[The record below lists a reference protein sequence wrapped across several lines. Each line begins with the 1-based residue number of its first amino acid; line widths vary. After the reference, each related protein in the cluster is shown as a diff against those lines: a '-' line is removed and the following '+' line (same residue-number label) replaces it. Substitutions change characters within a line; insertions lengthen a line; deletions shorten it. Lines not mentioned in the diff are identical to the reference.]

1 MSFEIGTRM
10 KTLYIIAI
18 LAIAGAGCGDG
29 PEGGGTTVRVNGKLI
44 KRNTQI
50 NPSNAY
56 NDLFLDSARIE
67 KFITEQK
74 LNDTVAGFMRDFYN
88 ARNFE
93 FAWFDSHGLNEQAL
107 AFRNLYDYNKDSV
120 GERKK
125 LDHRLDR
132 LAGKDNLVIS
142 ATNAEAVN
150 SELMLTWRFIN
161 YTAEEYGDPRMTAI
175 ARDHFL
181 PAMKMESIKMA
192 DAVANARDRQ
202 GINND
207 MYNALKERLKTYI
220 AYVQKGGWPE
230 IPVPKKKLKL
240 GSKDT
245 TIALIKRRFHVT
257 GELAANDTL
266 AVFNQ
271 ALDSAVKMAQA
282 TYGYKPDGVITADLV
297 NSLNVSA
304 EARLQQILINMQRM
318 HWIPT
323 EPEGKLIVVNIPE
336 FMLHVKEA
344 KRDVFNMPI
353 VVGKEGTNT
362 VLFSGKLNQVVF
374 SPYWN
379 LPESIV
385 QNEILPEIEK
395 DPDYLAKHEM
405 EITGERDGLPVIR
418 QLPGNKNQLGK
429 IKFLFPNSYN
439 IYFHDTPYK
448 GLFEKDKRAYS
459 HGCIRLSDP
468 VKLAEYLLRD
478 ETGWDYSKITD
489 AMNSGKEKFVRVKE
503 PVPVLIYYYTA
514 WVDTDGKLQF
524 RDDIYDRD
532 KRIAGKLFT
541 DRRLLEFNQ
550 GQLAQKK

>member
-1 MSFEIGTRM
+1 M
-10 KTLYIIAI
+10 KTLYIVVAAA
-18 LAIAGAGCGDG
+18 LLVTACKDG
-29 PEGGGTTVRVNGKLI
+29 SEEGGTVRVNGKLV
-44 KRNTQI
+44 KRNTLI
-50 NPSNAY
+50 TKANAY

-74 LNDTVAGFMRDFYN
+74 LNDTLAGHIRDFYN

-93 FAWFDSHGLNEQAL
+93 FAWFDSRGLNEQAL
-107 AFRNLYDYNKDSV
+107 AFRNLYDYNKDSAT
-120 GERKK
+120 ERKN
-125 LDHRLDR
+125 LDVRLDR
-132 LAGKDNLVIS
+132 MAAQNNLVLS
-142 ATNAEAVN
+142 STNIETVK
-150 SELMLTWRFIN
+150 SEMMLTWRFIN
-161 YTAEEYGDPRMTAI
+161 YTDEVYGNPRMLAI

-192 DAVANARDRQ
+192 EAVLKDKDRQ

-207 MYNALKERLKTYI
+207 MYNSLKEELKKYMG
-220 AYVQKGGWPE
+220 YVEKGGWRE
-230 IPVPKKKLKL
+230 IPVPKKKLKM

-245 TIALIKRRFHVT
+245 TIALIKRRLHIT
-257 GELAANDTL
+257 GELPAGDTL
-266 AVFNQ
+266 AVFNKE
-271 ALDSAVKMAQA
+271 LDSAVKTLQAQF
-282 TYGYKPDGVITADLV
+282 GYKPDGIIGRDLV
-297 NSLNVSA
+297 KDLNVPA
-304 EARLQQILINMQRM
+304 EARLQQILINMHRM
-318 HWIPT
+318 HWIPA

-344 KRDVFNMPI
+344 KKDVFNMPI

-362 VLFSGKLNQVVF
+362 VLFSGQLNQVVL

-385 QNEILPEIEK
+385 QNEIMPSMEE

-418 QLPGNKNQLGK
+418 QLPGDKNQLGK

-459 HGCIRLSDP
+459 HGCIRLSEP
-468 VKLAEYLLRD
+468 VKLAEYLMRD
-478 ETGWDYSKITD
+478 QPEWTTEKIQE
-489 AMNSGKEKFVRVKE
+489 AMESGKEKFVRVKD
-503 PVPVLIYYYTA
+503 PVQVLIYYYTA
-514 WVDTDGKLQF
+514 WVDANGRLQF

-532 KRIAGKLFT
+532 KRMAGKLFT
-541 DRRLLEFNQ
+541 DRRLMDFNQ
-550 GQLAQKK
+550 DQLAAKK

>member
-1 MSFEIGTRM
+1 M
-10 KTLYIIAI
+10 KTLNIVVAAA
-18 LAIAGAGCGDG
+18 LLVTACKDG
-29 PEGGGTTVRVNGKLI
+29 SEEGGTVRVNGKLV
-44 KRNTQI
+44 KRNTLI
-50 NPSNAY
+50 TKANAY

-74 LNDTVAGFMRDFYN
+74 LNDTLAGHIRDFYN

-93 FAWFDSHGLNEQAL
+93 FAWFDSRGLNEQAL
-107 AFRNLYDYNKDSV
+107 AFRNLYDYNKDSAT
-120 GERKK
+120 ERKN
-125 LDHRLDR
+125 LDVRLDR
-132 LAGKDNLVIS
+132 MAAQNNLVLS
-142 ATNAEAVN
+142 STNIETVK
-150 SELMLTWRFIN
+150 SEMMLTWRFIN
-161 YTAEEYGDPRMTAI
+161 YTDEVYGNPRMLAI

-192 DAVANARDRQ
+192 EAVLKDKDRQ

-207 MYNALKERLKTYI
+207 MYNSLKEELKKYMG
-220 AYVQKGGWPE
+220 YVEKGGWRE
-230 IPVPKKKLKL
+230 IPVPKKKLKM

-245 TIALIKRRFHVT
+245 TIALIKRRLHIT
-257 GELAANDTL
+257 GELPAGDTL
-266 AVFNQ
+266 AVFNKE
-271 ALDSAVKMAQA
+271 LDSAVKTLQAQF
-282 TYGYKPDGVITADLV
+282 GYKPDGIIGRDLV
-297 NSLNVSA
+297 KDLNVPA
-304 EARLQQILINMQRM
+304 EARLQQILINMHRM
-318 HWIPT
+318 HWIPA

-344 KRDVFNMPI
+344 KKDVFNMPI

-362 VLFSGKLNQVVF
+362 VLFSGQLNQVVL

-385 QNEILPEIEK
+385 QNEIMPSMEE

-418 QLPGNKNQLGK
+418 QLPGDKNQLGK

-459 HGCIRLSDP
+459 HGCIRLSEP
-468 VKLAEYLLRD
+468 VKLAEYLMRD
-478 ETGWDYSKITD
+478 QPEWTTEKIQE
-489 AMNSGKEKFVRVKE
+489 AMESGKEKFVRVKD
-503 PVPVLIYYYTA
+503 PVQVLIYYYTA
-514 WVDTDGKLQF
+514 WVDANGRLQF

-532 KRIAGKLFT
+532 KRMAGKLFT
-541 DRRLLEFNQ
+541 DRRLMDFNQ
-550 GQLAQKK
+550 DQLAAKK

>member
-1 MSFEIGTRM
+1 M
-10 KTLYIIAI
+10 KTIYI
-18 LAIAGAGCGDG
+18 LAALALFIAGCNDEQEQGS
-29 PEGGGTTVRVNGKLI
+29 TTRVNGKAI

-50 NPSNAY
+50 TKANAY

-74 LNDTVAGFMRDFYN
+74 LNDTIANHIRDFYN

-93 FAWFDSHGLNEQAL
+93 FAWFDSKGLNEQAL
-107 AFRNLYDYNKDSV
+107 AFRNLYDYNKDSAS
-120 GERKK
+120 ERKT

-132 LAGKDNLVIS
+132 MAGASDLNLS
-142 ATNAEAVN
+142 ATNAEAVK

-161 YTAEEYGDPRMTAI
+161 YTAEAYGDPRMTAV

-181 PAMKMESIKMA
+181 PAMKMESMKMA
-192 DAVANARDRQ
+192 EAILKDKDRQ

-207 MYNALKERLKTYI
+207 MYNSLKEQLKKYMD
-220 AYVQKGGWPE
+220 YVQKGGWPE
-230 IPVPKKKLKL
+230 LPIPKKALKL

-245 TIALIKRRFHVT
+245 TVLLVKRRLHIT
-257 GELAANDTL
+257 GDLPTNDTL
-266 AVFNQ
+266 AIFDKT
-271 ALDSAVKMAQA
+271 LDSVVKNLQG
-282 TYGYKPDGVITADLV
+282 TYGFKPDGIIGKEVIKQ
-297 NSLNVSA
+297 LNVPA
-304 EARLQQILINMQRM
+304 EARLQQILVNMQRM
-318 HWIPT
+318 HWIPA

-336 FMLHVKEA
+336 FVLHVKEA
-344 KRDVFNMPI
+344 KQDVFNMPI

-362 VLFSGKLNQVVF
+362 VLFSGQLNQIVM

-395 DPDYLAKHEM
+395 DQDYLAKHEM

-418 QLPGNKNQLGK
+418 QKPGDKNQLGK

-459 HGCIRLSDP
+459 HGCIRLGDP

-478 ETGWDYSKITD
+478 EPQWTYEKITE

-514 WVDTDGKLQF
+514 WVDVNGRLQF

-541 DRRLLEFNQ
+541 DRRLMEFSQ
-550 GQLAQKK
+550 DQLAQQK

>member
-1 MSFEIGTRM
+1 M
-10 KTLYIIAI
+10 KTIYLIIACALI
-18 LAIAGAGCGDG
+18 IAGCSDG
-29 PEGGGTTVRVNGKLI
+29 PEQGTTVRVNGKLI

-50 NPSNAY
+50 NKANAY
-56 NDLFLDSARIE
+56 NDLFLDSAGIE
-67 KFITEQK
+67 KFIISQK
-74 LNDTVAGFMRDFYN
+74 LNDTNAGHLRDFYN

-93 FAWFDSHGLNEQAL
+93 FAWFDSRGLNEQAL
-107 AFRNLYDYNKDSV
+107 AFRNLYDYNKDSAT
-120 GERKK
+120 ERKNLDYR
-125 LDHRLDR
+125 LDHYTESNS
-132 LAGKDNLVIS
+132 AIS
-142 ATNAEAVN
+142 ASNADVVK
-150 SELMLTWRFIN
+150 SELSLTWRFIN
-161 YTAEEYGDPRMTAI
+161 YTADQYQDPGMLAV

-181 PAMKMESIKMA
+181 PAMKMESMKMA
-192 DAVANARDRQ
+192 EAVANDRDRK

-207 MYNALKERLKTYI
+207 MYNALKGQLKKYM
-220 AYVQKGGWPE
+220 AYVEKGGWPE
-230 IPVPKKKLKL
+230 VPVPKKKLKL

-245 TIALIKRRFHVT
+245 TIALIKKRLHVT
-257 GELAANDTL
+257 GELPANDTL
-266 AVFNQ
+266 AVFDK
-271 ALDSAVKMAQA
+271 ALDSAVKMVQG
-282 TYGYKPDGVITADLV
+282 TYGYKPDGVISADLV
-297 NSLNVSA
+297 KELNVSA
-304 EARLQQILINMQRM
+304 GARLQQILINMQRM
-318 HWIPT
+318 HWIPA

-362 VLFSGKLNQVVF
+362 VLFSGVLNQVVM

-385 QNEILPEIEK
+385 TNEIMPEMQK

-405 EITGERDGLPVIR
+405 EITGEKDGVPVIR

-468 VKLAEYLLRD
+468 VKLAEYLLSD
-478 ETGWDYSKITD
+478 KEEWDYAKITE
-489 AMNSGKEKFVRVKE
+489 AMNSGKEKFVRVKD

-514 WVDTDGKLQF
+514 WVDANGQLQF

-541 DRRLLEFNQ
+541 DRRLMEFSQ
-550 GQLAQKK
+550 DQLATKK

>member
-1 MSFEIGTRM
+1 M
-10 KTLYIIAI
+10 KYIIIIAA
-18 LAIAGAGCGDG
+18 LAFTIESCVDNAEQGSV
-29 PEGGGTTVRVNGKLI
+29 TRVNGKVV

-50 NPSNAY
+50 NKTNAY

-67 KFITEQK
+67 KFIAEQK
-74 LNDTVAGFMRDFYN
+74 LNDTVANHIRDFYN

-93 FAWFDSHGLNEQAL
+93 FAWFDSKGLNEQAL
-107 AFRNLYDYNKDSV
+107 AFRNLYDYNKDS
-120 GERKK
+120 GTERKK
-125 LDHRLDR
+125 LDYRLDR
-132 LAGKDNLVIS
+132 LAAAENLAAS
-142 ATNAEAVN
+142 ASNAEIVR

-161 YTAEEYGDPRMTAI
+161 YATEKYSNPKII
-175 ARDHFL
+175 AAASTHFI
-181 PAMKMESIKMA
+181 PAMKTESMKMA
-192 DAVANARDRQ
+192 QAVLDDRDRNDL
-202 GINND
+202 NND
-207 MYNALKERLKTYI
+207 MYNALREQLKKYMG
-220 AYVQKGGWPE
+220 YVEKGGWPE
-230 IPVPKKKLKL
+230 LPVPKKKLKL

-245 TIALIKRRFHVT
+245 SIVLIKRRLHIS

-266 AVFNQ
+266 AVFNK
-271 ALDSAVKMAQA
+271 ALDSAVKIVQG
-282 TYGYKPDGVITADLV
+282 TYGYKQDGIVGSDLV
-297 NSLNVSA
+297 KELNVPA

-318 HWIPT
+318 NWIPT

-344 KRDVFNMPI
+344 KSDVFNMPI

-362 VLFSGKLNQVVF
+362 VLFSGNLNQIVF

-385 QNEILPEIEK
+385 ENEILPEMEK

-405 EITGERDGLPVIR
+405 EITGDRDGLPVIR

-478 ETGWDYSKITD
+478 SPEWTYSKIQE
-489 AMNSGKEKFVRVKE
+489 AMESGKEKFVRVKD

-514 WVDTDGKLQF
+514 WVDAGGQLQF

-532 KRIAGKLFT
+532 KRMAGKLFT
-541 DRRLLEFNQ
+541 DRRLIEFGQ
-550 GQLAQKK
+550 DQLASKK

>member
-1 MSFEIGTRM
+1 M
-10 KTLYIIAI
+10 KYIIIIAA
-18 LAIAGAGCGDG
+18 LAFSIESCVDNST
-29 PEGGGTTVRVNGKLI
+29 ESSGTRVNGKVV

-50 NPSNAY
+50 NKANAY

-67 KFITEQK
+67 KFIVEQK
-74 LNDTVAGFMRDFYN
+74 LNDTVANHIRDFYN
-88 ARNFE
+88 SRNFE
-93 FAWFDSHGLNEQAL
+93 FAWFDSKGLNEQAL
-107 AFRNLYDYNKDSV
+107 AFRNLYDYNKDSAT
-120 GERKK
+120 ERKK
-125 LDHRLDR
+125 LDYRLDR
-132 LAGKDNLVIS
+132 LAAAENLAAS
-142 ATNAEAVN
+142 ASNAEIVR

-161 YTAEEYGDPRMTAI
+161 YATEEYKNPKVI
-175 ARDHFL
+175 AAASNHFI
-181 PAMKMESIKMA
+181 PAMKTESMKMA
-192 DAVANARDRQ
+192 QAVLDDRDRN
-202 GINND
+202 GLNND
-207 MYNALKERLKTYI
+207 MYNALREQLKKYMD
-220 AYVQKGGWPE
+220 YVEKGGWPE
-230 IPVPKKKLKL
+230 LSAPKKKLKL
-240 GSKDT
+240 GSRDT
-245 TIALIKRRFHVT
+245 SIVLIKRRLHIT

-266 AVFNQ
+266 AVFNK
-271 ALDSAVKMAQA
+271 ALDSAVKIVQS
-282 TYGYKPDGVITADLV
+282 TYGYKQDGVIGSDLV
-297 NSLNVSA
+297 KELNVPA
-304 EARLQQILINMQRM
+304 EARLQQILVNMQRM
-318 HWIPT
+318 NWIPT

-336 FMLHVKEA
+336 FMLHVKE
-344 KRDVFNMPI
+344 KKSDVFNMPI

-362 VLFSGKLNQVVF
+362 VLFSGDLNQIVF

-385 QNEILPEIEK
+385 ENEILPEIEK

-478 ETGWDYSKITD
+478 SPDWTYSKIQE
-489 AMNSGKEKFVRVKE
+489 AMESGKEKFVRVKD

-514 WVDTDGKLQF
+514 WVDAGGQLQF

-532 KRIAGKLFT
+532 KRMAGKLFT
-541 DRRLLEFNQ
+541 DRRLIEFGQ
-550 GQLAQKK
+550 DQLASKK

>member
-1 MSFEIGTRM
+1 M
-10 KTLYIIAI
+10 KTIYI
-18 LAIAGAGCGDG
+18 LAACALLIAGCSDS
-29 PEGGGTTVRVNGKLI
+29 PEEGATVRVNGKVI

-50 NPSNAY
+50 NKANAY

-74 LNDTVAGFMRDFYN
+74 LNDTIAGHMRDFYN

-93 FAWFDSHGLNEQAL
+93 FAWFDSRGLNEQAL
-107 AFRNLYDYNKDSV
+107 AFRNLYDFNKDSA
-120 GERKK
+120 GERKS

-132 LAGKDNLVIS
+132 LAGQSDLAIAAS
-142 ATNAEAVN
+142 NAEAIK

-161 YTAEEYGDPRMTAI
+161 YTAEEYGDARMLAI

-192 DAVANARDRQ
+192 ENVANAKDRQ

-207 MYNALKERLKTYI
+207 MYNALKDQLKTYMG
-220 AYVQKGGWPE
+220 YVQKGGWPE
-230 IPVPKKKLKL
+230 VPVPKKKLKL

-245 TIALIKRRFHVT
+245 TIALIKKRLHVT
-257 GELAANDTL
+257 GELPANDTL
-266 AVFNQ
+266 AIFNK
-271 ALDSAVKMAQA
+271 ALDSAVKMVQT
-282 TYGYKPDGVITADLV
+282 TYGFKEDGVITADLIKE
-297 NSLNVSA
+297 LNVPA
-304 EARLQQILINMQRM
+304 EARLQQILINMYRM

-323 EPEGKLIVVNIPE
+323 APDGKLIVVNIPE

-344 KRDVFNMPI
+344 KSDVFNMPI

-385 QNEILPEIEK
+385 ENEILPEMEK
-395 DPDYLAKHEM
+395 DKDYLAKHEM

-418 QLPGNKNQLGK
+418 QLPGDKNQLGK

-468 VKLAEYLLRD
+468 VKLAEYLLHD
-478 ETGWDYSKITD
+478 QPEWDYSKINE
-489 AMNSGKEKFVRVKE
+489 AMNSGKEKFVRVKD

-514 WVDTDGKLQF
+514 WVDANGQLQF

-532 KRIAGKLFT
+532 KRMAGKLFT
-541 DRRLLEFNQ
+541 DRRLMEFSQ
-550 GQLAQKK
+550 DQLAKKK